1 MKSKYIKLSIGILGL
16 MLVYVLQRK
25 LFYVLPFQIE
35 LGPQVYDREVID
47 TFPFIIS
54 KVIRF
59 VLNDFF
65 AILII
70 NALFPERKYLTFA
83 VWVFF
88 IGFLLLLPLYL
99 VLFLGY
105 FNESFTY
112 INHIHR
118 LVMNPV
124 LMMILIPAFYLQA
137 KQGTGGSGD

>member
-1 MKSKYIKLSIGILGL
+1 

-35 LGPQVYDREVID
+35 LGPQVYDREAID
-47 TFPFIIS
+47 TFPFILS

-137 KQGTGGSGD
+137 KQGIKGS

>member
-1 MKSKYIKLSIGILGL
+1 MKGKYIKLMVGILGL
-16 MLVYVLQRK
+16 VSVYVLQRK

-35 LGPQVYDREVID
+35 LGPQVYDRDSID
-47 TFPFIIS
+47 TWSFILS

-70 NALFPERKYLTFA
+70 NALFPAKKYLRFA
-83 VWVFF
+83 VLVFF
-88 IGFLLLLPLYL
+88 LGFLILLPAYL
-99 VLFLGY
+99 ILFLGY
-105 FNESFTY
+105 FEESFTY

-124 LMMILIPAFYLQA
+124 LMMILIPAFYLQ
-137 KQGTGGSGD
+137 QSQD

>member
-35 LGPQVYDREVID
+35 LGPQVYDREAID
-47 TFPFIIS
+47 TFSFILS

-137 KQGTGGSGD
+137 KQGIKGS